1 MSLPKVNR
9 FFKSKLHRSKGT
21 TIRTGQTNENSRGGT
36 ADSSGTNNPPNDKSP
51 LVQHSTASSLQLP
64 QERRAY
70 IDNLLSTSNIV
81 KEAFQGLN
89 DSEAEPR
96 LALDGEGDHQAIY
109 RWTPEGASIR
119 VLEIGE
125 HRNEKP
131 PCSAVLTN
139 SQLLEIATGL
149 EYLHSERIVHGDLRG
164 DNIMI
169 NDRSVV
175 KITDFGLAVIADA
188 TTTDAHRE
196 GNARW
201 LCPYFFSGKVLRPDY
216 WCDVY
221 SYGCVCVEVYS
232 EDHQILYEFENGKRS
247 GDFMRYRNHALTQNP
262 RRPASADTLPE
273 MTNELWE
280 VVQSCW
286 IDPRENRSTPS
297 DLNITSRMRE
307 SRSVVAKP

>member
-1 MSLPKVNR
+1 
-9 FFKSKLHRSKGT
+9 
-21 TIRTGQTNENSRGGT
+21 
-36 ADSSGTNNPPNDKSP
+36 
-51 LVQHSTASSLQLP
+51 
-64 QERRAY
+64 
-70 IDNLLSTSNIV
+70 
-81 KEAFQGLN
+81 
-89 DSEAEPR
+89 
-96 LALDGEGDHQAIY
+96 
-109 RWTPEGASIR
+109 
-119 VLEIGE
+119 
-125 HRNEKP
+125 
-131 PCSAVLTN
+131 
-139 SQLLEIATGL
+139 
-149 EYLHSERIVHGDLRG
+149 
-164 DNIMI
+164 MI

-221 SYGCVCVEVYS
+221 SYGCVCVEVSQEPLQDDAKMLRYSIKVYS

-297 DLNITSRMRE
+297 DLVSTLRKMNR
-307 SRSVVAKP
+307 K